1 MAQLVLLLWAPCLP
15 RAGEKWK
22 LGSWKVLLLL
32 LLLLLLLGSLALLFL
47 KDARVGTVEE
57 TQR

>member
-1 MAQLVLLLWAPCLP
+1 VAQLVLLLWAPCLP

-22 LGSWKVLLLL
+22 LGSWKLLLL